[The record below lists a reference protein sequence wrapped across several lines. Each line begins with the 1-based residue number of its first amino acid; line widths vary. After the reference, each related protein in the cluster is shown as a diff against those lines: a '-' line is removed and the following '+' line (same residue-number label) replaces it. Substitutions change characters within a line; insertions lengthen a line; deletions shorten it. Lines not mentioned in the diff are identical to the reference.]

1 MTEVSRIEKII
12 HPRNYDTSHIIK
24 KSKTLFT
31 NLSFMRSKVL
41 IPLSKFEELLCN
53 SFFSCSDCSASIPTR
68 AAALFILY
76 TPSSFSTF
84 PSPLLM
90 FTHKAVSVDEDEDLI
105 AAK

>member
-53 SFFSCSDCSASIPTR
+53 NSFSCGDGSALLATKATAFSI
-68 AAALFILY
+68 
-76 TPSSFSTF
+76 
-84 PSPLLM
+84 
-90 FTHKAVSVDEDEDLI
+90 
-105 AAK
+105 